1 MLKIK
6 EVIIG
11 ICLAVISQKMIILIG
26 PGVLK
31 PNSFSE
37 FEENVILTDTLVSRV
52 LKSMDWV
59 KR

>member
-11 ICLAVISQKMIILIG
+11 ICSAVISQKMIILIG

-37 FEENVILTDTLVSRV
+37 FEENVILTDTWVSRV
-52 LKSMDWV
+52 LKSMD
-59 KR
+59 

>member
-26 PGVLK
+26 SGVLK

-37 FEENVILTDTLVSRV
+37 FEENVILTDTWVSRV
-52 LKSMDWV
+52 LKSMD
-59 KR
+59 